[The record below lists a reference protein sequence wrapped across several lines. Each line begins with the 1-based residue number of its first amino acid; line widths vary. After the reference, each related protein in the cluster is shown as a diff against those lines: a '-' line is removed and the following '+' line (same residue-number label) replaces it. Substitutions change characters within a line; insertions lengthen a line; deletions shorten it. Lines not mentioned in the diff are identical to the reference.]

1 MEKDLIPIQFKTNNL
16 MSYVDIIQIN
26 FDGNKRQK
34 GSSYVASL
42 SLIVKDYFFKIYK
55 MYYK

>member
-1 MEKDLIPIQFKTNNL
+1 MEKDLIPIQCTTDNL
-16 MSYVDIIQIN
+16 ISYVDIIQIN

-42 SLIVKDYFFKIYK
+42 SLIVKDNFF
-55 MYYK
+55 

>member
-1 MEKDLIPIQFKTNNL
+1 MEKDLIPIECTTDNL
-16 MSYVDIIQIN
+16 ISYVDIIQIN

-42 SLIVKDYFFKIYK
+42 SLIVKDNFFKIYK